1 MLSERLRYGAASEFA
16 LERLDEMRGLNEA
29 VAYLERAMISRGLER
44 HGWNKSR
51 AAAELGISRQ
61 GLIKKVHRLQLVRPG
76 PARPALG
83 GHAATALASSPP
95 VQGRLPFA
103 LP

>member
-1 MLSERLRYGAASEFA
+1 
-16 LERLDEMRGLNEA
+16 MRGLNEA

-61 GLIKKVHRLQLVRPG
+61 GLIKKVHRMQLVRPG
-76 PARPALG
+76 PARPP
-83 GHAATALASSPP
+83 AAAGAARALAARSAP
-95 VQGRLPFA
+95 QGRLPFA
-103 LP
+103 VP